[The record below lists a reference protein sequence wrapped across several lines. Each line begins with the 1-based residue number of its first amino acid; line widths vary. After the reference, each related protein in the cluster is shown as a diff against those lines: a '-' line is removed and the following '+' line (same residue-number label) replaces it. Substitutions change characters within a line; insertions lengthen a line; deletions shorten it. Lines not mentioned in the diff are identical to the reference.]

1 MIKLPPRIKN
11 TIDKTGPP
19 KFKYQ
24 ITIVLKNSI
33 MIKYFNLF
41 IKMNKSSLPHLI
53 NGPKIIPTVSG
64 INKGERIELK
74 NGAPIE
80 SFLLR
85 TTFEKI
91 G

>member
-64 INKGERIELK
+64 IIKGERIELK
-74 NGAPIE
+74 KWSSNRKFFIE
-80 SFLLR
+80 NH
-85 TTFEKI
+85 I
-91 G
+91 